1 MGGRKDVR
9 KIHIES
15 KEQALD
21 YCLKMNCLA
30 CPQNTGSY
38 RNCPYFEQK
47 KATFDKENDHE
58 KAK

>member
-1 MGGRKDVR
+1 MR

-21 YCLKMNCLA
+21 YCMKMNCLA

-47 KATFDKENDHE
+47 KAAFDKENDHE